1 MSFVFEE
8 IDFQQTPLGA
18 ISLRRRSE
26 PRLNNQV
33 LFEVK
38 LNEEFLMSSLF
49 TEAEI
54 QLSKLGLAALDGQ
67 DWDVVVGG
75 LGLGYTAVAALEFKQ
90 LKTLQVVD
98 VMEPVISWHQKE
110 LVPLGAALNKDE
122 RCTLVHADFFD
133 VATNAKLD
141 FNGQDIDPVTGVKKV
156 HAILLDIDHSPSY
169 WLNPGNCIFYTEQ
182 GLKDM
187 SKKLHSGGIFALWS
201 DEPPAQDFMDL
212 LNTIFES
219 CESHVVTFP
228 NPYTHGES
236 TNTVYV
242 ARKA

>member
-8 IDFQQTPLGA
+8 IDYQETPLGA

-26 PRLNNQV
+26 ARLNNQV

-54 QLSKLGLAALDGQ
+54 QLSKLGLAALAGK

-75 LGLGYTAVAALEFKQ
+75 LGLGYTAVAALEFNA

-98 VMEPVISWHQKE
+98 VMKPVIDWHQQQ
-110 LVPLGAALNKDE
+110 LVPLGETLNSDP
-122 RCTLVHADFFD
+122 RCRLIHADFFK
-133 VATNAKLD
+133 VAT
-141 FNGQDIDPVTGVKKV
+141 DPSLNFDGSINDSGEIQKV
-156 HAILLDIDHSPSY
+156 DAILLDIDHSPSY
-169 WLNPGNCIFYTEQ
+169 WLYPGNSAFYTEQ
-182 GLKDM
+182 GLRDM
-187 SKKLHSGGIFALWS
+187 SAKIHSGGIFGLWS
-201 DEPPAQDFMDL
+201 DEPPADDFMEL
-212 LNTIFES
+212 LGSIFES
-219 CESHVVTFP
+219 CESHVVSFP
-228 NPYTHGES
+228 NPFTRGES

-242 ARKA
+242 ARNK

>member
-54 QLSKLGLAALDGQ
+54 QLSKLGLAALEGK

-75 LGLGYTAVAALEFKQ
+75 LGLGYTAVAALEFSQ

-110 LVPLGAALNKDE
+110 LVPLGESLNKDE

-141 FNGQDIDPVTGVKKV
+141 FNGQDIDPVSGVKKV

-242 ARKA
+242 ARNA

>member
-54 QLSKLGLAALDGQ
+54 QLSKLGLAALDGK

-75 LGLGYTAVAALEFKQ
+75 LGLGYTAVAALEFSQ

-110 LVPLGAALNKDE
+110 LVPLGATLNKDE

-141 FNGQDIDPVTGVKKV
+141 FNGQDIDPVSGVKKV

-242 ARKA
+242 ARNA

>member
-54 QLSKLGLAALDGQ
+54 QLSKLGLAALEGK

-75 LGLGYTAVAALEFKQ
+75 LGLGYTAVAALEFSQ

-110 LVPLGAALNKDE
+110 LVPLGVTLNKDE

-141 FNGQDIDPVTGVKKV
+141 FNGQDIDPVSGVKKV

-242 ARKA
+242 ARNA

>member
-54 QLSKLGLAALDGQ
+54 QLSKLGLAALDGK

-75 LGLGYTAVAALEFKQ
+75 LGLGYTAVAALEFSQ

-141 FNGQDIDPVTGVKKV
+141 FNGQDIDPVTGGKKV

-187 SKKLHSGGIFALWS
+187 SQKLHSGGIFALWS

-242 ARKA
+242 ARNA

>member
-33 LFEVK
+33 LYEVK

-54 QLSKLGLAALDGQ
+54 QLSKICLSALQGN

-75 LGLGYTAVAALEFKQ
+75 LGLGYTAVAALEFDQ

-98 VMEPVISWHQKE
+98 VMEPVISWHQKG
-110 LVPLGAALNKDE
+110 LVPLGDTLNKDA

-133 VATNAKLD
+133 VATNAKLNFD
-141 FNGQDIDPVTGVKKV
+141 GQDIDPDSGMKKV

-187 SKKLHSGGIFALWS
+187 SNKLHSGGIFGLWS
-201 DEPPAQDFMDL
+201 DEPPAEDFMAL
-212 LNTIFES
+212 LEGIFDS

-228 NPYTHGES
+228 NPYTGGES
-236 TNTVYV
+236 TNTVYL

>member
-54 QLSKLGLAALDGQ
+54 QLSKLGLAALEGN

-75 LGLGYTAVAALEFKQ
+75 LGLGYTAVAALEFSQ

-141 FNGQDIDPVTGVKKV
+141 FNGQDIDPVTGGKKV

-187 SKKLHSGGIFALWS
+187 SQKLHSGGIFALWS

-242 ARKA
+242 ARNA